1 MKKIALF
8 LTAGLMMAAPA
19 WAEDGKI
26 SPPPPL
32 MDELASPK
40 PVVPTIS
47 EQPREFSAEKPAVV
61 VEPLPPDVSAPAF
74 VNDAAPLVT
83 PYPVSSAEEKQKP
96 KSRAAKKTK
105 KSSPPPVELTSEEKT
120 EDVLNTLLQY
130 QGDLPALLLG
140 EAMDQSY
147 RHNPTLR
154 AARAQVKAV
163 FERVPQALAN
173 YQPNVTASAAVTAAD
188 NNNDPGADTSGT
200 EKTAAVNLTQ
210 PVFRGGR
217 TVAAKRAADALV
229 DAQLAA
235 LATTERRILFQTA
248 QSYMDVMRAQA
259 NAGVNKKNRDV
270 IQRQLSATRDRFRV
284 GGCHEYRRCPG

>member
-130 QGDLPALLLG
+130 QGDLPAFWARRWINRIG
-140 EAMDQSY
+140 MPNAQG
-147 RHNPTLR
+147 R
-154 AARAQVKAV
+154 AG
-163 FERVPQALAN
+163 
-173 YQPNVTASAAVTAAD
+173 
-188 NNNDPGADTSGT
+188 PG
-200 EKTAAVNLTQ
+200 
-210 PVFRGGR
+210 
-217 TVAAKRAADALV
+217 
-229 DAQLAA
+229 
-235 LATTERRILFQTA
+235 
-248 QSYMDVMRAQA
+248 
-259 NAGVNKKNRDV
+259 
-270 IQRQLSATRDRFRV
+270 
-284 GGCHEYRRCPG
+284 